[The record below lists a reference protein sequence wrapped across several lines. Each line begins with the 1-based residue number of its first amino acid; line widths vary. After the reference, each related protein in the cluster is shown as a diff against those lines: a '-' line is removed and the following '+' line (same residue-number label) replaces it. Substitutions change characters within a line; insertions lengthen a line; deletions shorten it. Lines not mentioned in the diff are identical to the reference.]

1 MNLAELQ
8 KRLLSAARADRP
20 GDHVPY
26 AFEKR
31 VMAHLATKPAPDVF
45 AVWNRTLWRAAAPC
59 VAVMLL
65 LGAWTFLAPR
75 TDNSGTT
82 LAAELESALYAPFD
96 NQTEAW

>member
-8 KRLLSAARADRP
+8 KKLLAAARANRP

-31 VMAHLATKPAPDVF
+31 VMARLATKPSLDAF
-45 AVWNRTLWRAAAPC
+45 AVWNRTLWQAAAPC

-65 LGAWTFLAPR
+65 LGVWTFLAPR
-75 TDNSGTT
+75 TDNSGAT
-82 LAAELESALYAPFD
+82 LAAELESTLYAPFD